1 MEEIMILK
9 NWFFWLAAFIIW
21 NILIVTIKKILGQ
34 DWPASLKI
42 LDLDLP
48 LLLGGVHVMS
58 QDLMGL
64 SILPFLIFAM
74 ALFGIAM
81 TLTYA
86 FLEGDIIYRAF
97 FVRYIRIADIV
108 ATLAFIVFLILEI
121 CQYIV

>member
-1 MEEIMILK
+1 MILK

-74 ALFGIAM
+74 ALFGFAM

-97 FVRYIRIADIV
+97 FVRYIRTADIV

>member
-1 MEEIMILK
+1 MILK

-97 FVRYIRIADIV
+97 FVRYIRTADIV

>member
-1 MEEIMILK
+1 MILK
-9 NWFFWLAAFIIW
+9 NWFFWVAAFIIW

-121 CQYIV
+121 FQYIV